1 MALSS
6 FLAYTLALGIA
17 AAIPGP
23 GVAALV
29 GRALGTG
36 FRRTMPMLAG
46 LVLGDLLYL
55 TLAILGL
62 ALLAHTFETAFLA
75 VRIAGAL
82 YLLWLAWKFWTSG
95 LTPERIER
103 APGRRDGLLSFA
115 AGFAV
120 TMGNPKTIV
129 FYMALLP
136 VVIDMTGVGLV
147 DWAVLFVL
155 TVLILY
161 VVLVP
166 YVALAS
172 RARSALAN
180 RATLKIV
187 NRSAAIA
194 MTGAAGFILA
204 RPG

>member
-1 MALSS
+1 MTLSS

-23 GVAALV
+23 GIAALV

-36 FRRTMPMLAG
+36 FRRTLPMLAG
-46 LVLGDLLYL
+46 LVLGDLVYL
-55 TLAILGL
+55 TFAILGL
-62 ALLAHTFETAFLA
+62 ALLAHTFETAFMV
-75 VRIAGAL
+75 VRIAGAF

-95 LTPERIER
+95 LSPERIER
-103 APGRRDGLLSFA
+103 SPGKRDGLMSFA

-120 TMGNPKTIV
+120 TLGNPKTVV
-129 FYMALLP
+129 FYLALLP
-136 VVIDMTGVGLV
+136 VVIDMTGVGFT
-147 DWAVLFVL
+147 DWAVLSVL

-161 VVLVP
+161 VVLLP

-172 RARSALAN
+172 RARSALAD
-180 RATLKIV
+180 RATLKAV
-187 NRSAAIA
+187 NRTAALA

-204 RPG
+204 RT

>member
-1 MALSS
+1 MAPSA

-23 GVAALV
+23 GIAALV

-36 FRRTMPMLAG
+36 FKRTMPMLAG

-62 ALLAHTFETAFLA
+62 ALLAHTFETAFKV
-75 VRIAGAL
+75 VRIAGAF

-95 LTPERIER
+95 LTPEKIER
-103 APGRRDGLLSFA
+103 SPGKRDGLMSFA

-120 TMGNPKTIV
+120 TVGNPKTIV

-136 VVIDMTGVGLV
+136 VVIDMTGVSLA
-147 DWAVLFVL
+147 DWAILSVL

-161 VVLVP
+161 VVLTP

-172 RARSALAN
+172 RARTALAN
-180 RATLKIV
+180 HATLKTV
-187 NRSAAIA
+187 NRTAALA

-204 RPG
+204 RI

>member
-23 GVAALV
+23 GIAALV

-46 LVLGDLLYL
+46 LVLGDLIYL
-55 TLAILGL
+55 TFAILGL
-62 ALLAHTFETAFLA
+62 ALLAHTFETAFRI

-82 YLLWLAWKFWTSG
+82 YLLWLAWKFWTAG
-95 LTPERIER
+95 LTPEKIER
-103 APGRRDGLLSFA
+103 SPGKRDGLMSFA
-115 AGFAV
+115 AGLAV
-120 TMGNPKTIV
+120 TLGNPKTIV
-129 FYMALLP
+129 FYLALLP
-136 VVIDMTGVGLV
+136 VVIDMTGVSFA
-147 DWAVLFVL
+147 DWSVLAVL

-161 VVLVP
+161 AVLVP
-166 YVALAS
+166 YIALAS
-172 RARSALAN
+172 RARSALAD
-180 RATLKIV
+180 RATLKTV
-187 NRSAAIA
+187 NRTAALA

-204 RPG
+204 RT